1 MPWSR
6 GEPMNV
12 FTYHLAEAPTGTTVR
27 ALLRPPTPRSVSG
40 LHHAECMATM
50 RLGARLVSSERF
62 QLRRLAMFAAWEN
75 EAAIDAFLA
84 TPGLGHALGAGWH
97 VRMAFRR
104 RWGNIAALAGL
115 PESAGEQDPAAPV
128 VAVTLARLK
137 LSQLPRFI
145 RWGRPVEELVR
156 DDPHATL
163 ATAGFRP
170 PRTFSTLSVW
180 TSLKA
185 MTDMVHGHGPG
196 PRPERHATAMA
207 ERRRKDFHTEFATY
221 RFRPLSEHGTWQ
233 GRARL
238 PPP

>member
-1 MPWSR
+1 
-6 GEPMNV
+6 MNV
-12 FTYHLAEAPTGTTVR
+12 FTYHLAEAPIGTTAR
-27 ALLRPPTPRSVSG
+27 ALLRPPTARTVAG

-50 RLGARLVSSERF
+50 TLGAPIVSPERL
-62 QLRRLAMFAAWEN
+62 QLRRVAMFAAWESD
-75 EAAIDAFLA
+75 AAIDGFLA
-84 TPGLGHALGAGWH
+84 TPGLGRALGDGWH
-97 VRMAFRR
+97 VRMAFQR
-104 RWGNIAALAGL
+104 RWGHVRELAGL
-115 PESAGEQDPAAPV
+115 PESAGEQDPEAPV

-137 LSQLPRFI
+137 LPQLPRFI

-163 ATAGFRP
+163 ATAAFRP

-185 MTDMVHGHGPG
+185 MTSMVRGQGPG
-196 PRPERHATAMA
+196 PGATRHAAAMA

-238 PPP
+238 PRA